1 MATNKHA
8 SIRYQALDKCFRN
21 RGRKFFIEDLIL
33 ACNVAL
39 YEFTGSERYSD
50 DFNPGVS
57 RRQIFEDIKY
67 MESRASGW
75 EIPLERLTDGKKVYY
90 RYSDKNYSINNQPL
104 TDEEMTQLREMTFL
118 LNRFKGL
125 PQCEWMEELVT
136 NLEDKFK
143 IKGSSKSVI
152 SMESNAYAEGLKY
165 LSPIFNAIINKQVLH
180 IVYSPF
186 NKPDCEWDIHPYFVK
201 QYNNRWFLLGLNN
214 KDYRIS
220 NIGLDRIKSFDNSS
234 IQYIEDNIIE
244 DIDEYFADVIGVTI
258 PQNKDVVNVK
268 LQFSE
273 KRYPYIASKPLHES
287 MRFIDRENRI
297 VSIDVIPNK
306 ELESLIL
313 SFGDDVEVLEPHEFR
328 KQIATKIKANFM
340 KYFAVQNDCTESY
353 DLCNGD
359 CPPEFIGCKIDK
371 NTDNLSM
378 QNDCIGDL

>member
-21 RGRKFFIEDLIL
+21 RGRKSFIDDLIL
-33 ACNVAL
+33 ACNAAL
-39 YEFTGSERYSD
+39 FEFTGNERYCD
-50 DFNPGVS
+50 EFNPGVS

-67 MESRASGW
+67 MESRSSGW
-75 EIPLERLTDGKKVYY
+75 EIPLERLSDGKKVYY
-90 RYSDKNYSINNQPL
+90 RYSDRNYSINNQPL
-104 TDEEMTQLREMTFL
+104 TDEEMIQLREMTFL

-152 SMESNAYAEGLKY
+152 SMESNAYAEGLKH

-186 NKPDCEWDIHPYFVK
+186 NKTDCEWDIHPYFVK

-214 KDYRIS
+214 KDNRIS
-220 NIGLDRIKSFDNSS
+220 NIGLDRIRSLNNSS
-234 IQYIEDNIIE
+234 IPYIEDNIIVN
-244 DIDEYFADVIGVTI
+244 IDEYFADVIGVTI
-258 PQNKDVVNVK
+258 PQDKDVVKVK

-273 KRYPYIASKPLHES
+273 RRYPYIASKPIHES
-287 MRFIDRENRI
+287 MKYIDKENRI
-297 VSIDVIPNK
+297 ISIDVIPNK

-313 SFGDDVEVLEPHEFR
+313 SFGDDVEVLAPIEFR
-328 KQIATKIKANFM
+328 EQIATKIKANFK
-340 KYFAVQNDCTESY
+340 KYFTMQNDCTEQY
-353 DLCNGD
+353 DLCNVNFS
-359 CPPEFIGCKIDK
+359 PEHISCGIDK
-371 NTDNLSM
+371 NTYNLSM
-378 QNDCIGDL
+378 QNDCTGDL

>member
-21 RGRKFFIEDLIL
+21 RGRKFFIDDLIL
-33 ACNVAL
+33 ACNAAL
-39 YEFTGSERYSD
+39 FEFTGNERYCD
-50 DFNPGVS
+50 EFNPGVS

-67 MESRASGW
+67 MESRSSGW
-75 EIPLERLTDGKKVYY
+75 EIPLERLSDGKKVYY
-90 RYSDKNYSINNQPL
+90 RYSDRNYSINNQPL
-104 TDEEMTQLREMTFL
+104 TDEEMIQLREMTFL

-152 SMESNAYAEGLKY
+152 SMESNAYAEGLKH

-186 NKPDCEWDIHPYFVK
+186 NKTDCEWDIHPYFVK

-214 KDYRIS
+214 KDNRIS
-220 NIGLDRIKSFDNSS
+220 NIGLDRIRSLNNSS
-234 IQYIEDNIIE
+234 IPYIEDNIIVN
-244 DIDEYFADVIGVTI
+244 IDEYFADVIGVTI
-258 PQNKDVVNVK
+258 PQDKDVVTVK

-273 KRYPYIASKPLHES
+273 RRYPYIASKPIHES
-287 MRFIDRENRI
+287 MKYIDKENRI
-297 VSIDVIPNK
+297 ISIDVIPNK

-313 SFGDDVEVLEPHEFR
+313 SFGDDVEVLAPIEFR
-328 KQIATKIKANFM
+328 EQIATKIKANFK
-340 KYFAVQNDCTESY
+340 KYFTMQNDCTKQY
-353 DLCNGD
+353 DLCNVNFS
-359 CPPEFIGCKIDK
+359 PEHISCGIDK
-371 NTDNLSM
+371 NTYNLSM
-378 QNDCIGDL
+378 QNDCTGDL